1 MTLRLSVKSQAFFLA
16 KSAIKAKSDKKWFE
30 KRPSGPT
37 KKKTVKRRNSATVFC
52 FSWADHQLIYLMVI
66 GNDAEVKPSAVAVM
80 VTVPGLFLAPI
91 IARAKPLNALR

>member
-1 MTLRLSVKSQAFFLA
+1 LYCLA

-30 KRPSGPT
+30 KRPGGAT
-37 KKKTVKRRNSATVFC
+37 KKTVKRRNSATVFC
-52 FSWADHQLIYLMVI
+52 FSGSDYQLIYLMVI

>member
-37 KKKTVKRRNSATVFC
+37 KKK
-52 FSWADHQLIYLMVI
+52 
-66 GNDAEVKPSAVAVM
+66 PSNEE
-80 VTVPGLFLAPI
+80 I
-91 IARAKPLNALR
+91 R